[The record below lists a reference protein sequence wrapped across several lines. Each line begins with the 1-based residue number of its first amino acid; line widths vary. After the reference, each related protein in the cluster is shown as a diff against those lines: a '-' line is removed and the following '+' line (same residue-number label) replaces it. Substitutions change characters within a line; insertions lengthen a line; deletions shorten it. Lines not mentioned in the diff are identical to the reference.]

1 MLVQDKFFS
10 MKAYTPKEQNEMIH
24 ASAGMRQLHYFVCLC
39 GRQDFEEFANFQ
51 ALQSTIIWQWQ
62 SGSGT

>member
-51 ALQSTIIWQWQ
+51 ALQSTII
-62 SGSGT
+62 